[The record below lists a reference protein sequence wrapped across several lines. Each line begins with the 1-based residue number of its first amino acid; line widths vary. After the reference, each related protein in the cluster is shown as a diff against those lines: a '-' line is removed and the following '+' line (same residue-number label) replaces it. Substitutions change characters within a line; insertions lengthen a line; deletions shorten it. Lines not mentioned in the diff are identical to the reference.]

1 MWPVNSWKSI
11 RKKCHRILKLK
22 RKISDPT
29 PSLYTWENWGPE
41 RWNISKYLYC
51 ISKRKL
57 LSLQKFSLHT
67 IFQEHVCENFSI
79 KSLITE
85 KILSPFLFVFHIH
98 VQYLFYLREKN
109 ILSSMTAVLHS
120 FQSITVLFQTPFQM
134 LYFYILEIVTF
145 PIFPK
150 NKEKWKYYNA
160 I

>member
-1 MWPVNSWKSI
+1 M
-11 RKKCHRILKLK
+11 
-22 RKISDPT
+22 
-29 PSLYTWENWGPE
+29 
-41 RWNISKYLYC
+41 
-51 ISKRKL
+51 
-57 LSLQKFSLHT
+57 
-67 IFQEHVCENFSI
+67 
-79 KSLITE
+79 
-85 KILSPFLFVFHIH
+85 FHIH